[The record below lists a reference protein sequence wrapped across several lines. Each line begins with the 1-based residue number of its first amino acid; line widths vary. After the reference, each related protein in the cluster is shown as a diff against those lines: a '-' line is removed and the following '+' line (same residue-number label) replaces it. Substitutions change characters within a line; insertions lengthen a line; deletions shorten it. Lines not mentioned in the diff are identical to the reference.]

1 VTPETLRR
9 RLRLFATAADEPRVR
24 RASDVLLPAVLLYRL
39 WTFYLPPI
47 WGYFA
52 VRWLERNKH
61 L

>member
-1 VTPETLRR
+1 L
-9 RLRLFATAADEPRVR
+9 
-24 RASDVLLPAVLLYRL
+24 LLYRL

-52 VRWLERNKH
+52 LRWLERNNH